1 MTTATQATPAKN
13 KNDNVSLRTFLE
25 KNGIGGRLGNG
36 LVIDPTHL
44 NIIPGFNTRTAGLG
58 DAYWELPEVK
68 DHLARLAQQ
77 YADNPLEMTPMVV
90 QVRDG
95 QVVIRQ
101 GHCRER
107 AITLANKI
115 REDRGE
121 GPIDKIRVDEFRG
134 SDSKAELFN
143 LKGNDQLP
151 VSIVA
156 QAESLYR
163 LHNDSE
169 EPMSIEELAEARK
182 VSVTHVR
189 KLLKVHTAPEAL
201 KGLIVKGIVA
211 YYAALDVME
220 KYPDNCVAIIQEASD
235 KFGKATDKT
244 IGQVLLAKLTGDNG
258 SSNEADGKG
267 KTIIA
272 TEAGNASNST
282 AWASAAAAA
291 ALAAAP
297 APAAAAAGAGAVDS
311 SAGNEAAVAGG
322 GSEKVAANDNSEPTP
337 TPTPT
342 PAPKRDQKPNLK
354 SQPSIFDVLPKKISK
369 EFVDNS
375 LEVINRIVVDAT
387 EIPFMEDGAEVITKA
402 QYQITLTYEEFVQL
416 TAAKDSYDKHL
427 EKIQKAN

>member
-1 MTTATQATPAKN
+1 MTTATMATPAKT
-13 KNDNVSLRTFLE
+13 KNENVSLRTFLE

-36 LVIDPTHL
+36 LVMDPTHL

-58 DAYWELPEVK
+58 EAYWELPEVK

-77 YADNPLEMTPMVV
+77 YADSPLEMAPMVV

-101 GHCRER
+101 GHCRHR
-107 AITLANKI
+107 AIPLANKI
-115 REDRGE
+115 REERGE

-156 QAESLYR
+156 QAESLHR

-169 EPMSIEELAEARK
+169 EPMSIEEIAKDRK
-182 VSVTHVR
+182 ISVTHVR

-201 KGLIVKGIVA
+201 KGLIVKGVVA

-220 KYPDNCVAIIQEASD
+220 KYPDNCVAIIQEAFD

-244 IGQVLLAKLTGDNG
+244 IGQVILAKRTGENDTNGESDGNVTTITTTDADNG
-258 SSNEADGKG
+258 S
-267 KTIIA
+267 
-272 TEAGNASNST
+272 NS
-282 AWASAAAAA
+282 
-291 ALAAAP
+291 AP
-297 APAAAAAGAGAVDS
+297 GAAGGVIDG
-311 SAGNEAAVAGG
+311 SAGNDAGVAGG
-322 GSEKVAANDNSEPTP
+322 GSEAGDGSEKSDPTR
-337 TPTPT
+337 T
-342 PAPKRDQKPNLK
+342 PAAKREPKPNIK
-354 SQPSIFDVLPKKISK
+354 SQPSVFDVLPKKISK
-369 EFVDNS
+369 EIVDNS
-375 LEVINRIVVDAT
+375 LDVINRIVTEAK
-387 EIPFMEDGAEVITKA
+387 EIPFMEDGAEVLAKA
-402 QYQITLTYEEFVQL
+402 KYQLTLTYEEFLQL

-427 EKIQKAN
+427 EKIQKKNSEQ

>member
-1 MTTATQATPAKN
+1 MTTATLATPAKT
-13 KNDNVSLRTFLE
+13 KNENVSLRTFLE

-36 LVIDPTHL
+36 LVMDPTHL

-58 DAYWELPEVK
+58 EAYWELPEVK

-77 YADNPLEMTPMVV
+77 YADSPLEMAAMVV

-101 GHCRER
+101 GHCRHR
-107 AITLANKI
+107 AIPLANKI
-115 REDRGE
+115 REERGE
-121 GPIDKIRVDEFRG
+121 APIDKIRVDELRG

-169 EPMSIEELAEARK
+169 EPMSIEELAKDRK
-182 VSVTHVR
+182 ISVTHVR

-201 KGLIVKGIVA
+201 KGLIVKGVVA

-220 KYPDNCVAIIQEASD
+220 KYPDNCVSIIQEAYD

-244 IGQVLLAKLTGDNG
+244 IGQVLLAQRTGDNG
-258 SSNEADGKG
+258 TTGESDGKVT
-267 KTIIA
+267 TI
-272 TEAGNASNST
+272 TTPGAGNASDT
-282 AWASAAAAA
+282 
-291 ALAAAP
+291 
-297 APAAAAAGAGAVDS
+297 AAGGAVDG
-311 SAGNEAAVAGG
+311 SAGDEAGFAGG
-322 GSEKVAANDNSEPTP
+322 SLEDGTGSDNTEP

-342 PAPKRDQKPNLK
+342 PAPKREPK
-354 SQPSIFDVLPKKISK
+354 SNIKTQPSIFDVLPKKISK
-369 EFVDNS
+369 EIVDNS
-375 LEVINRIVVDAT
+375 LDVINRIVSEAK
-387 EIPFMEDGAEVITKA
+387 EIPFMEDGAEVLAKA
-402 QYQITLTYEEFVQL
+402 QYQLTLSYDEFLQL

-427 EKIQKAN
+427 EKIQKKGTEQ